1 MVDFG
6 AVIGDSVNWTKKM
19 LFRPFNL
26 KKWLILAFVAIMA
39 GAMSNGCN
47 LNTSGG
53 NDNRHESSQSCSS
66 SAESLSAAG
75 AAGTCTAPS
84 ACSRLSTPEM
94 AVVWTVLGI
103 AILFVLLIVIL
114 FTWLGARFSFVFIED
129 IVKDDASVKKPFA
142 DNAEIGNSYFK
153 FALLF
158 MLTFFAC
165 VVAMIAL
172 GIFIF
177 AKSGLMAALSSPEP
191 SGSAVGGFLLVFIP
205 FLVVFVIVAAGVG
218 IFSTMVVDLAL
229 PIMYKDRI
237 RVLAGIGKAWDIV
250 KANKGNFL
258 VYLLIK
264 LGLGIGAGIAYLVVF
279 IIGLLIA
286 LVPMILLSVV
296 LYFISMALPAGAV
309 LAYWVIVGI
318 ILTPVAFFL
327 LYCLLALNVPFAVFF
342 RTMSMKFLERLDPN
356 YALIPS
362 EREVAPQQ

>member
-6 AVIGDSVNWTKKM
+6 AVIGDSVNWTRKM

-53 NDNRHESSQSCSS
+53 NDNHYESSQSCSS
-66 SAESLSAAG
+66 PA
-75 AAGTCTAPS
+75 APS
-84 ACSRLSTPEM
+84 DCGQLGTPEM

-103 AILFVLLIVIL
+103 AILFVLLIVVL
-114 FTWLGARFSFVFIED
+114 FTWLAARFSFVFIED

-177 AKSGLMAALSSPEP
+177 AKSGLMAAFSSPEP
-191 SGSAVGGFLLVFIP
+191 SGSAIGGFLLVFIP

-229 PIMYKDRI
+229 PIMYKDKA

-250 KANKGNFL
+250 KANKGNFV

-264 LGLGIGAGIAYLVVF
+264 LGLGIGAGIAYLIVF
-279 IIGLLIA
+279 ILGLLIA
-286 LVPMILLSVV
+286 LVPMILLVAV
-296 LYFISMALPAGAV
+296 LYFI
-309 LAYWVIVGI
+309 
-318 ILTPVAFFL
+318 
-327 LYCLLALNVPFAVFF
+327 
-342 RTMSMKFLERLDPN
+342 
-356 YALIPS
+356 
-362 EREVAPQQ
+362 

>member
-6 AVIGDSVNWTKKM
+6 AVISDSVNWTRKM

-26 KKWLILAFVAIMA
+26 KKWLILAFIAIMA

-53 NDNRHESSQSCSS
+53 SDNRYESSRSS
-66 SAESLSAAG
+66 SPSGGCSPAAAQG
-75 AAGTCTAPS
+75 AAAASSCGQ
-84 ACSRLSTPEM
+84 LSTPEM
-94 AVVWTVLGI
+94 AIVWSVLGA
-103 AILFVLLIVIL
+103 AILLVLLVVIL
-114 FTWLGARFSFVFIED
+114 FTWLGARFSFVFIDD
-129 IVKDDASVKKPFA
+129 IVKDDASVRRPFA

-177 AKSGLMAALSSPEP
+177 AKSGLMAALNAPEP
-191 SGSAVGGFLLVFIP
+191 SGSAIGGFLLVFIP
-205 FLVVFVIVAAGVG
+205 FLAVFVIVAAGVG

-237 RVLAGIGKAWDIV
+237 RVLSGIGKAWEIV
-250 KANKGNFL
+250 KANKGNFV

-264 LGLGIGAGIAYLVVF
+264 LGLGIGAGIAYVVVF
-279 IIGLLIA
+279 LIGLLIA
-286 LVPMILLSVV
+286 LVPMILLAVV
-296 LYFISMALPAGAV
+296 LYFISMALPAGAA
-309 LAYWVIVGI
+309 LAYWIVVGI

-342 RTMSMKFLERLDPN
+342 RTMSMKFLERMDPG

-362 EREVAPQQ
+362 EGKVAPQQ